1 MDAADNAN
9 STSNVTTDY
18 FACPMYQET
27 SVTQAI
33 KTVAYCL
40 IILLSLVGNSIVIFT
55 VWRNNSMR
63 SVTNLFIGNL
73 AASDLL
79 ITILAMPNMITQ
91 LYVGYRWIFGAV
103 ICKIVVFFQSVS
115 VASSILTL
123 LAITFDRFWAIIFP
137 FKRRPSFFAARF
149 GLGVVWVISLTV
161 MAPFLYAQRVVVG
174 SEGYEICIEDWSPAF
189 NPVTA
194 AKDYTLVLF
203 ITLYVFPLLT
213 MVVMYSIIVS
223 KLWRRQI
230 PGFRSSQ
237 DELRSRALRKKVVKM
252 LITVIT
258 LFCACWLPLYVYQ
271 FIYFF
276 ALHKVP
282 CFDTTLSFYFTSL
295 FLGHANSAINPYLY
309 ALFHKKYREGFKA
322 AWTCST
328 IPIDNVGFSRTYS
341 RRRSSSATW
350 LTRSSR
356 SAMVER
362 NNGHEKRRF
371 STVTRP
377 NKSLFAEANRT
388 GNGKRRFSVAVMNQ
402 FSMRSFAPK
411 KLSKDINEA
420 CLA

>member
-1 MDAADNAN
+1 MDAVDSVNFTAN
-9 STSNVTTDY
+9 ETAT
-18 FACPMYQET
+18 FACPQYQET
-27 SVTQAI
+27 IVTQVT
-33 KTVAYCL
+33 KTIAYSV

-79 ITILAMPNMITQ
+79 ITILGMPNMITQ
-91 LYVGYRWIFGAV
+91 LYLGYKWIFGAA

-137 FKRRPSFFAARF
+137 FRRRPSFFAARF
-149 GLGVVWVISLTV
+149 LLGVVWVISLSV
-161 MAPFLYAQRVVVG
+161 MAPFLYAQRVIVG
-174 SEGYEICIEDWSPAF
+174 PEGYEICIEDWSPAF

-213 MVVMYSIIVS
+213 MVIMYSFIVS

-230 PGFRSSQ
+230 PGFRSSR
-237 DELRSRALRKKVVKM
+237 DEIRSRALRKNVVKM
-252 LITVIT
+252 LITVIA

-276 ALHKVP
+276 ALNKFP
-282 CFDTTLSFYFTSL
+282 CFDSSMIFYFTSL
-295 FLGHANSAINPYLY
+295 FLGHANSAVNPYLY

-322 AWTCST
+322 AWTCSM
-328 IPIDNVGFSRTYS
+328 IPVDSSGFSRTYS
-341 RRRSSSATW
+341 RRRSSSNTTW
-350 LTRSSR
+350 LTRSNR
-356 SAMVER
+356 STMVDR
-362 NNGHEKRRF
+362 KHVIEKRRF

-377 NKSLFAEANRT
+377 KRDTIVEANH
-388 GNGKRRFSVAVMNQ
+388 GFSGKRRFSAVAVMNQ
-402 FSMRSFAPK
+402 FSMRNFAPM
-411 KLSKDINEA
+411 KLSKDLKVDEP
-420 CLA
+420 